1 MEDENRIDFIIER
14 VHLHACWKAVKRVIE
29 NDIPETPSDEAL
41 LMELLSDIARQ
52 DKETKKE
59 FKLKL
64 KKKQIVPLWHCLN
77 IILQNKIYESH
88 TEVPVISQIIASIAI
103 EADKDAMMNTKPKLE
118 LV

>member
-1 MEDENRIDFIIER
+1 MENRIEFEVER
-14 VHLHACWKAVKRVIE
+14 QHLHACWKAVKKVIE
-29 NDIPETPSDEAL
+29 NDIPETPSEQAL
-41 LMELLSDIARQ
+41 LMELLSDIAAQ
-52 DKETKKE
+52 DKDTNKE

-64 KKKQIVPLWHCLN
+64 KKKQIVPIWHCLN
-77 IILQNKIYESH
+77 IVLQNQLYGHH